1 VAPSDAVVAN
11 MYVHTHQENV
21 RRLFLFQ
28 GKPNDVGLDTG
39 ALVRTA
45 DKAEV
50 VRFEHVGWESP
61 EAGEAHLMR
70 NLAEAQ
76 AQDPDAR
83 LLCRLGQGAYEFI
96 QFEGASVMNARRP
109 TGMVCEDPLVIR
121 KGVVL
126 TVVVF
131 YDTTASADP
140 GEIGYP
146 GHLMFWPV
154 VHDLQTPN
162 VTRHFSGTEG
172 DMDDL
177 SLPASKECAFAFVNL
192 SKCLFVSA
200 QMDEDMGISRTLQ
213 RLGIVG
219 YAYQG
224 PNARRLGTSGPM
236 RAL

>member
-1 VAPSDAVVAN
+1 

-172 DMDDL
+172 DMNDL
-177 SLPASKECAFAFVNL
+177 RLPASKECATLL
-192 SKCLFVSA
+192 STSLSA
-200 QMDEDMGISRTLQ
+200 SL
-213 RLGIVG
+213 
-219 YAYQG
+219 
-224 PNARRLGTSGPM
+224 
-236 RAL
+236 